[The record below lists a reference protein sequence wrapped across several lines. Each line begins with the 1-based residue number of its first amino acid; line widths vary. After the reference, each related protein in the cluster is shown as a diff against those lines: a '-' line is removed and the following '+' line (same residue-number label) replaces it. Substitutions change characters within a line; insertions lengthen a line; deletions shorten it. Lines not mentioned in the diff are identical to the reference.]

1 MLNISNHLFPFI
13 VTTISVSGLIFKMGQ
28 QSQQLDIIS
37 FKVYAQEKRE
47 EYNNKKMCEI
57 HNDVTLLKN
66 DIKYIK
72 SHIQNIEN
80 YIKR

>member
-13 VTTISVSGLIFKMGQ
+13 ATTISVSALIFKMGQ

-37 FKVYAQEKRE
+37 FKVHAQEKRE
-47 EYNNKKMCEI
+47 EYNNNKMCEI

>member
-1 MLNISNHLFPFI
+1 MLNINNHLFPFI
-13 VTTISVSGLIFKMGQ
+13 GATISVGGLIFKMGE
-28 QSQQLDIIS
+28 QSQKLNIIS
-37 FKVYAQEKRE
+37 LKVEAQEKKE

-57 HNDVTLLKN
+57 HNDVTLLKH

-72 SHIQNIEN
+72 SHIQN